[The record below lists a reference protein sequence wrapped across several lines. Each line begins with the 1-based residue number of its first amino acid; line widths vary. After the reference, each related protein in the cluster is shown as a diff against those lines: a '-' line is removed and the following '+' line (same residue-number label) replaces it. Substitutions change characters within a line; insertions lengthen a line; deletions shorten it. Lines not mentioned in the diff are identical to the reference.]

1 MSKILTIRDS
11 ATIFHQEVHSVAQLI
26 RTFTHSEFLII
37 SVIRFWKYLSFV
49 FEHIWII
56 FVLKLVIEKMGEA
69 KRREEL
75 GLPPREKKV
84 VKEDS
89 KSNLN
94 QILNKYPYFPYILGI
109 SLLTILII
117 DLVNY
122 YK

>member
-1 MSKILTIRDS
+1 
-11 ATIFHQEVHSVAQLI
+11 
-26 RTFTHSEFLII
+26 
-37 SVIRFWKYLSFV
+37 
-49 FEHIWII
+49 
-56 FVLKLVIEKMGEA
+56 MGEA

-84 VKEDS
+84 FKNDS
-89 KSNLN
+89 KNKLN

-117 DLVNY
+117 DLFNF